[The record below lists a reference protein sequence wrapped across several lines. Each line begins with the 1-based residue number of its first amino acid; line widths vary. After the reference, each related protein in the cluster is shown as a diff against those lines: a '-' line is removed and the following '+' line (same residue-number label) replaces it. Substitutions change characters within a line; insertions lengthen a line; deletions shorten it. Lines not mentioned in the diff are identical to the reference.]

1 MVINKE
7 PYFMKKDEWWETNDE
22 FGISVLT
29 DKAPTKAK
37 LSYQKFMKDLYL
49 GNPEQYEEFLENLK
63 TINRQKEADKA
74 LKELQSK
81 KL

>member
-1 MVINKE
+1 MLINKE
-7 PYFMKKDEWWETNDE
+7 PYFMKNDDWWEVNEE

-37 LSYQKFMKDLYL
+37 LSYQKFMKELYY
-49 GNPEQYEEFLENLK
+49 GNPESYQEFLENVE
-63 TINRQKEADKA
+63 TINRHKEADKA

-81 KL
+81 TL